1 MTSTTA
7 VRTTIKLG
15 NIEIEVFQ
23 LQSGT
28 YYYSQTQ
35 AFMAIANDVYDTKQ
49 AAKRYIEKITSKQAQ
64 TYIPEG
70 FDGIEKVKISGE
82 RITINAITQ
91 SDVTKLWKLFALDGN
106 VKAVDL
112 LTSCAIEAL
121 ERRADAAFGKVRSE
135 EEYNNRL
142 AARLKGKQTRRTM
155 TDSIRDWLERHSD
168 EISDNTRKFIYSNVS
183 DCLNRAVFNKSASQ
197 LCEERKCEKEKLRDT
212 HDDKEL
218 KKIDSHEEFTMKLI
232 DKFDRPPLEA
242 MKEAIEFYQ

>member
-1 MTSTTA
+1 MRGEPRTTA
-7 VRTTIKLG
+7 VRTTITQVPFG
-15 NIEIEVFQ
+15 GIEIEGLLLENGEF
-23 LQSGT
+23 
-28 YYYSQTQ
+28 
-35 AFMAIANDVYDTKQ
+35 AIAVPQVCELFQFLTK
-49 AAKRYIEKITSKQAQ
+49 
-64 TYIPEG
+64 
-70 FDGIEKVKISGE
+70 
-82 RITINAITQ
+82 NAIRDLKTLLGKDFQ
-91 SDVTKLWKLFALDGN
+91 FLKARTVLN
-106 VKAVDL
+106 PKAVNILSIEDFVKVIRKL
-112 LTSCAIEAL
+112 DRAGNIQAEKLTDAL
-121 ERRADAAFGKVRSE
+121 VGVSLHQLFSDAFGIKFEKDERQAYLKARLPGKVTRRA
-135 EEYNNRL
+135 
-142 AARLKGKQTRRTM
+142 M